1 MKQLRW
7 SNRAR
12 TEISV
17 SSGQFVDGNAH
28 AFGYVDLAM
37 HIAKNPRKFTSID
50 CVKAMNILRANGSE
64 KLLASMREEL
74 G

>member
-12 TEISV
+12 TTISV
-17 SSGQFVDGNAH
+17 ASGQFVDGNAH

-37 HIAKNPRKFTSID
+37 HIAKNPKKFTPID
-50 CVKAMNILRANGSE
+50 CAKAMNILKANGSA
-64 KLLASMREEL
+64 KLLESMREEM